1 MCEESTMIAIALFLI
16 LLGFWVFLLT
26 QPRLARLTAPWRRR
40 RRLHRLSARFAEA
53 IEYGLFAA
61 ADGYAR
67 DWLNVAQEHKPA
79 RPAPHPSKPSPS
91 TQRDAL

>member
-1 MCEESTMIAIALFLI
+1 MIAIALFLI
-16 LLGFWVFLLT
+16 LLAFWAFLLA

-40 RRLHRLSARFAEA
+40 RRLRRLSVRFADA

-67 DWLNVAQEHKPA
+67 DWLNAAQEPKTA
-79 RPAPHPSKPSPS
+79 GRSAHPSKPSPS
-91 TQRDAL
+91 TPRDAL